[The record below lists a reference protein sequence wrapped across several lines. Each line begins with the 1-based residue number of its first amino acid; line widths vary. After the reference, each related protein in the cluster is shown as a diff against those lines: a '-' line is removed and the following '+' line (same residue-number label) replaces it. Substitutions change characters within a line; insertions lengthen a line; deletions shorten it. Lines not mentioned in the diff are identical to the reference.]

1 MIDGIFWVIKIAH
14 LEGLRQSLLITL
26 WMKLYKLFFH
36 LLDTGP
42 PTPWGPNEKA
52 ITDVEK
58 PERKIRPI
66 SLQKET
72 WEQSL
77 SAFLFVG
84 WDESSEISTDGT
96 WIWC

>member
-1 MIDGIFWVIKIAH
+1 MEFFWVIKSVQ
-14 LEGLRQSLLITL
+14 LRQSLLITL

-36 LLDTGP
+36 LLDTDP
-42 PTPWGPNEKA
+42 PTPWGPNEKV

-58 PERKIRPI
+58 REHEIRQI

-84 WDESSEISTDGT
+84 QDESSEISTDGT